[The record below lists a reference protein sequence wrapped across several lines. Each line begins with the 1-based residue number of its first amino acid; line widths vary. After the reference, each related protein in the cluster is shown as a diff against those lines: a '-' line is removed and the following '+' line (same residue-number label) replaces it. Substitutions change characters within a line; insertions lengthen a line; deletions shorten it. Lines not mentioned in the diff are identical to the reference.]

1 MRRTR
6 LGLLAGAAA
15 AALTSAPAFAA
26 ESTEARP
33 QPQQQQ
39 PVAKSGDAQS
49 GQPQPQQQQPV
60 ARPRDAQS
68 GEQSTADEPA
78 AIIVTATR
86 RAQSIQRTP
95 ISIVAFT
102 RQDIE
107 RRGFETLTD
116 IENATPGLS
125 FTSKGGGGTSSGFVT
140 LRGLFDLA
148 RNVGFEQRVGVYID
162 GVYMGR
168 TYNLDQTVLGLERI
182 EVLRGPQGTLFG
194 KSTPAGAINLTTRL
208 PSDEFSFEGNAE
220 IGDFAYRLLNAYVSG
235 PLSKKVAASFGFEI
249 ADRDGYT
256 REAAFPD
263 VRFNQL
269 NRYAGR
275 GTIRFMP
282 SDSLDVIVRADAQKA
297 HTPLAQY
304 EDNIFP
310 GNDPRPYHDS
320 ADFFQTDRNS
330 SFGTSL
336 EVNKEFDAGNL
347 ISISAYRNGSFKI
360 RNDTDRTGFAL
371 LIDQLD
377 EKLDQVSEELRFVS
391 RRTPKFDY
399 VAGVF
404 LMGQTLRSQRLI
416 ESGKDLPAF
425 LGIPAGLFDHGP
437 SKLTSTTI
445 AGFVNGNFR
454 LNDVVELTA
463 GARLSS
469 DHKKIRYD
477 LIENIG
483 IFIDIPHFRDKRT
496 DTEFTPRAGINLHL
510 SPDIMLYASYSR
522 GYLAG
527 GWNADWVANPN
538 IAFGPEHVNNY
549 EAGLRSTFAD
559 RRILLNVTA
568 FNADLKGLQVPQFIS
583 TPNGLIAVQ
592 ITNAASGVSRGI
604 EAETVLKPFR
614 GLSLTG
620 ALSYN
625 DAHYKSFPGCGFVGG
640 QLVDCDGKR
649 LIFAPKWKSYASA
662 EYRTAIPGIRG
673 EFFIYGDY
681 GYTGRIFADS
691 LNSDVNKAPHFDEI
705 NMRLGWAPTDKL
717 TITAW
722 VRNLENDAN
731 IRYQQVGLLG
741 TPFVLYNPP
750 RMYGLRVSTKF

>member
-1 MRRTR
+1 MKLTR
-6 LGLLAGAAA
+6 LGFLASAA
-15 AALTSAPAFAA
+15 TVAFASSSA
-26 ESTEARP
+26 VAAKNDDAKKQS
-33 QPQQQQ
+33 QQ
-39 PVAKSGDAQS
+39 PAK
-49 GQPQPQQQQPV
+49 P
-60 ARPRDAQS
+60 
-68 GEQSTADEPA
+68 TADA
-78 AIIVTATR
+78 APTAATNNPDQSNETIVVTATR
-86 RAQSIQRTP
+86 RPQLIQKTP
-95 ISIVAFT
+95 ISIIAFT

-107 RRGFETLTD
+107 RRGFKTLTD
-116 IENATPGLS
+116 IESATPGIT
-125 FTSKGGGGTSSGFVT
+125 FPSKGPSGTSSGFIT
-140 LRGLFDLA
+140 ARGLFDLS

-208 PSDEFSFEGNAE
+208 PSPDETAFEGHAE
-220 IGDFAYRLLNAYVSG
+220 VGNYWDRLLNAYASG
-235 PLSKKVAASFGFEI
+235 PVSNKVAGSIGFEI
-249 ADRDGYT
+249 AKRNGYT

-263 VRFNQL
+263 TRFNQI
-269 NRYAGR
+269 NRIAGR
-275 GTIRFMP
+275 ATIRFMP
-282 SDSLDVIVRADAQKA
+282 SDTLDVILRADGQKS

-304 EDNIFP
+304 EDNTFP
-310 GNDPRPYHDS
+310 GNDPRPFHDS
-320 ADFFQTDRNS
+320 TDFFQTDRNS
-330 SFGTSL
+330 SYGASL
-336 EVNKEFDAGNL
+336 EINKDFDAGNL
-347 ISISAYRNGSFKI
+347 ISISAYRHGSFKI

-377 EKLDQVSEELRFVS
+377 ERLNQFSEELRFVS
-391 RRTPKFDY
+391 HPTPRFDY

-404 LMGQTLRSQRLI
+404 LMNQTLESQRLI
-416 ESGKDLPAF
+416 ESGKDLPIF

-483 IFIDIPHFRDKRT
+483 IFINIPNFRDSRT
-496 DTEFTPRAGINLHL
+496 DTELTPRVGANFHL
-510 SPDIMLYASYSR
+510 SKDIMLYASYSR

-538 IAFGPEHVNNY
+538 IAFGPEHVNSY

-559 RRILLNVTA
+559 GRVLLNATA
-568 FNADLKGLQVPQFIS
+568 YNADLKGLQVPQFIN

-592 ITNAASGVSRGI
+592 ITNAGSGVSRGV

-614 GLSLTG
+614 GLTLTG
-620 ALSYN
+620 ALSYDN
-625 DAHYKSFPGCGFVGG
+625 AHYKSFPGCGFVGG
-640 QLVDCDGKR
+640 QVVDCDGKR
-649 LIFAPKWKSYASA
+649 LIFAPRWKTFASA
-662 EYRTAIPGIRG
+662 EYRTAVAGVRG

-681 GYTGRIFADS
+681 GYTGKIYADS
-691 LNSDVNKAPHFDEI
+691 LNSAVNEAPSFDEI
-705 NMRLGWAPTDKL
+705 GLRAGWEPSKKL

-741 TPFVLYNPP
+741 TPFVLYDPP
-750 RMYGLRVSTKF
+750 RMFGLTVGTRF